1 MIVRSKFKLSRAR
14 RAGATC
20 IALALALVAG
30 LAAPPA
36 HAGLETD
43 VQQILTGASLGKT
56 RSSVLLVDLR
66 TGQTLIDLDADVPL
80 VPASNMKLITTAAA
94 LTRLGPDFKFSTKLA
109 LLLPP
114 SPGNSN
120 SASEGSSQPANTR
133 SAPGSIPGALPS
145 LLIRGEGAPAFG
157 DPVLLAQAGFEVD
170 DLVDLWVQAVVDT
183 GHTRFDQLLLDDLI
197 FDAVRVHPDWP
208 VDQLHRYY
216 CAQVGAINFHEN
228 LLAVLPVPSETLGQA
243 PIVQLFPYYPSL
255 RTQNRATTGNV
266 DDFRIQRAPDSNRF
280 VFLGSVRTRRTSP
293 YRVTVDA
300 PAMFLGQ
307 FLQHKLRQ
315 AGVRVNRVVR
325 LRPNDRAADQPTEI
339 LHQLNTTLA
348 GVIDRTN
355 QDSQNMF
362 AEALLKRMGHELT
375 GEPGSFRNG
384 ASAVRLYLRDRLSS
398 RVGLTAVRVAD
409 GSGLSSNNRATARV
423 LVEVLRSMREDATL
437 GPIYAAS
444 LSHAGH
450 TGTLRQRLR
459 DLRSDVF
466 GKSGY
471 LGASANYASTLSGY
485 IVRPDGRTYAFA
497 MLFNGFQPP
506 LTSTRIKQVQDQVLT
521 KIDESINQVRN

>member
-1 MIVRSKFKLSRAR
+1 MLRGVL
-14 RAGATC
+14 T
-20 IALALALVAG
+20 LALTTAL
-30 LAAPPA
+30 LAPPA
-36 HAGLETD
+36 RAGLEVD
-43 VQQILTGASLGKT
+43 IQQIIAGASLGKT
-56 RSSVLLVDLR
+56 RTAVLLVDLR
-66 TGQTLIDLDADVPL
+66 TGKALVELDADTPMI
-80 VPASNMKLITTAAA
+80 PASNMKLITTAAA

-109 LLLPP
+109 LIPP
-114 SPGNSN
+114 PAPGNSN
-120 SASEGSSQPANTR
+120 TDSQGSSRAVP
-133 SAPGSIPGALPS
+133 SSLPS
-145 LLIRGEGAPAFG
+145 LLIRGEGDPAFG

-170 DLVDLWVQAVVDT
+170 DLVDLWIKAVVDT

-208 VDQLHRYY
+208 VDQLHYYY
-216 CAQVGAINFHEN
+216 CAQVSAINFHEN
-228 LLAVLPVPSETLGQA
+228 LMAVLPVPGSNLGQT
-243 PIVQLFPYYPSL
+243 PKVQLFPYYPNL
-255 RTQNRATTGNV
+255 RTQNRATTGTV

-280 VFLGSVRTRRTSP
+280 VFLGSVRNRRTSP
-293 YRVTVDA
+293 YRVTVDD

-307 FLQHKLRQ
+307 FLQYKLKQ
-315 AGVRVNRVVR
+315 AGIRVNRVVR
-325 LRPNDRAADQPTEI
+325 LKPNHRVNDHPTEI

-362 AEALLKRMGHELT
+362 AEALFKRMGHELT

-398 RVGLTAVRVAD
+398 RVGLSAVRVAD
-409 GSGLSSNNRATARV
+409 GSGLSPNNRATTRV
-423 LVEVLRSMREDATL
+423 LVEVLRSMREDPTL

-450 TGTLRQRLR
+450 NGTLRQRLR
-459 DLRSDVF
+459 DLRSDVY

-471 LGASANYASTLSGY
+471 LGSSANYASTLSGY
-485 IVRPDGRTYAFA
+485 IVRPDGRTYAFS

-506 LTSTRIKQVQDQVLT
+506 LTSTRIKEVQDQILT
-521 KIDESINQVRN
+521 KIDESISK